1 MATKKQRRRR
11 EKGKRHEYEY
21 VYVDEEGRE
30 VDVDEQSVA
39 KPTPRVKGGNAAK
52 AAAPARRGR
61 RTVEPPSW
69 RRSVRRGLIFAPIFL
84 ALILL
89 INGDRQS
96 LAASIIN
103 AVILL
108 VVFVPF
114 SYFLDRLFYRT
125 FQKRVAGADGS

>member
-21 VYVDEEGRE
+21 VYVDEEGQE
-30 VDVDEQSVA
+30 VEVDEQSVA
-39 KPTPRVKGGNAAK
+39 KPAPRAKGGGTAK
-52 AAAPARRGR
+52 AAPTMRGG

-69 RRSVRRGLIFAPIFL
+69 RRSIRRGLIFAPIFL

-89 INGDRQS
+89 LNGDRQS
-96 LAASIIN
+96 LAASVIN
-103 AVILL
+103 ALILL

-114 SYFLDRLFYRT
+114 SDLLDRLFYRT
-125 FQKRVAGADGS
+125 FQKRVARPDGS